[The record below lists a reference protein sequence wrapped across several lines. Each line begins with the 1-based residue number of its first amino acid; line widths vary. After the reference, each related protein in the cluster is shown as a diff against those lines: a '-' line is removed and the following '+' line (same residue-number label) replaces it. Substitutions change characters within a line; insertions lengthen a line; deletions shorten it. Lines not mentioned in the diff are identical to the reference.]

1 MIKKKSLNILGRMV
15 SVAQKLN
22 QSLQSPEHAYSQ
34 REKSQWAWEVKE
46 QRKEKYWD
54 GFCRMW

>member
-1 MIKKKSLNILGRMV
+1 MIKKKSLKILGRMV
-15 SVAQKLN
+15 PVAQKPN
-22 QSLQSPEHAYSQ
+22 QSLQSPEHVYRQ
-34 REKSQWAWEVKE
+34 REKSQGAREIKE